1 MNPTSHSRRTAFSL
15 VELLVVV
22 AVIAVIVAFAIP
34 AANSMLRGSQLTQG
48 SQSLGDQI
56 AFARQT
62 AISRNRPIEVRFY
75 RYADLDTPGEQI
87 GEKETWKFRAFQLF
101 EVLENSATVPIGSMQ
116 RLPTMV
122 VADND
127 RYSTLLRDS
136 LRGPYRDASQDMT
149 VPEIPVKY
157 GDLIVGRN
165 YEYVGFRYLSDG
177 STDLPP
183 TTSRSDQ
190 NTEVTSGDSWYITLL
205 GLNDQ
210 QRDINTI
217 NFYTLQIDPVS
228 GSTKAYRPGG
238 T

>member
-1 MNPTSHSRRTAFSL
+1 MNLVSHSRRAAFSL

-56 AFARQT
+56 GLARQS
-62 AISRNRPIEVRFY
+62 AISRNHPVEVRFY

-101 EVLENSATVPIGSMQ
+101 EILENSAALPIGPMQ
-116 RLPTMV
+116 RLPAMV

-127 RYSTLLRDS
+127 KYSTLLRDS
-136 LRGPYRDASQDMT
+136 LRGPYRDASADKSA
-149 VPEIPVKY
+149 PEIPVRY
-157 GDLIVGRN
+157 GDQIVGRN
-165 YEYVGFRYLSDG
+165 YEYVAFRYLPDG

-183 TTSRSDQ
+183 TTSRTDQ
-190 NTEVTSGDSWYITLL
+190 NEEVSSGDSWYITLL

-210 QRDINTI
+210 ARDINTI

-228 GSTKAYRPGG
+228 GSTKSYRPGG